1 METLQMLSWCC
12 LIFTVWMF
20 STGLSDL
27 KRMISGNSTDNIQ
40 FLPFLSTAVNN
51 LGWLYYGQLKGDWT
65 LMTVNSIGV
74 ILQISY
80 ILAYL
85 YFSTEKFQVVS
96 KVAFSGAVLVTVY
109 LYFSMLVLDA
119 ELRLNQLGLLCS
131 AFTISMYLSPLADL
145 AKIVRTRSTK
155 CLSFS
160 LTVATILTSTSWTL
174 YGLQLSDY
182 YIVVPN
188 VPGILTSLVRFW
200 LFWSYSS
207 GQDKYA
213 YRQVQA

>member
-12 LIFTVWMF
+12 LVFTIWMF

-27 KRMISGNSTDNIQ
+27 RRMISGNSTDNIQ

-65 LMTVNSIGV
+65 LITVNSIGV

-96 KVAFSGAVLVTVY
+96 KVAFAGAVLAIVY
-109 LYFSMLVLDA
+109 LYFTMLVLDA
-119 ELRLNQLGLLCS
+119 EQRLNKLGLLCS

-200 LFWSYSS
+200 LFWSYAS
-207 GQDKYA
+207 GQDKYT
-213 YRQVQA
+213 YRPVQA

>member
-12 LIFTVWMF
+12 LVFTIWMF

-27 KRMISGNSTDNIQ
+27 RRMISGNSTDNIQ

-65 LMTVNSIGV
+65 LITVNSIGV

-96 KVAFSGAVLVTVY
+96 KVAFAGAVLAIVY
-109 LYFSMLVLDA
+109 LYFTMLVLDA
-119 ELRLNQLGLLCS
+119 EQRLNKLGLLCS

-182 YIVVPN
+182 YIVVMN
-188 VPGILTSLVRFW
+188 SEGGQLGIWLNHPGAERVELRGCRTSRE
-200 LFWSYSS
+200 S
-207 GQDKYA
+207 
-213 YRQVQA
+213 